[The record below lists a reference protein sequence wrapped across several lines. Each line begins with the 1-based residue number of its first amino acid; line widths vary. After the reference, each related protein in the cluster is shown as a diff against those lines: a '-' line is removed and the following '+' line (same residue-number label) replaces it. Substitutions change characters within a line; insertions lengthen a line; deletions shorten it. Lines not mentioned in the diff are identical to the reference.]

1 MKKLILISL
10 LALFS
15 QSIFSQI
22 PNYVPA
28 SGLVGW
34 WPFNGNANDESGN
47 GNNGTVNGAILTN
60 DRFGVVDK
68 AYSFNGL
75 VNGSNINVNTNF
87 FNTGLNE
94 FTLSTWSNSNIIDN
108 TSNGNISQVIIHTNN
123 APGISIDFNWG
134 GTQKYSLWAN
144 SSLAAPNWDVL
155 YNQTSI
161 QNVTINQWNHIVM
174 VKSSNNYYIYI
185 NGILDNTFATSVP
198 ALSNPTGIK
207 FGSYW
212 DGSETF
218 NGKLDD
224 FGIWNRALS
233 DCEIQNL
240 YTSTSPINTTTV
252 SVCDSYTWNGTTY
265 NSSGVYSGT
274 TTNCVTETLDLTITP
289 SSTNTTTVSACDSYT
304 WNGQLY
310 SQSGVY
316 SGPTTNCVS
325 ESLNLTVNSNTS
337 SSQSAIALDSYTWP
351 LNNQTYIQSGTY
363 VATTP
368 NAAGCDSV
376 VTLNLTLNF
385 TGITENA
392 ESQISIAPNPAS
404 DYVSLK
410 VSESLLGKNY
420 FIYDN
425 SGRKIMEG
433 IISQKEMIIKIGAFD
448 DGIYLIKVNNE
459 IQNTFRIL
467 KQ

>member
-10 LALFS
+10 LSLFS
-15 QSIFSQI
+15 LSVFAQI

-28 SGLVGW
+28 NGLVGW

-47 GNNGTVNGAILTN
+47 GNNGTVNGATLTS
-60 DRFGVVDK
+60 DRFGVANK
-68 AYSFNGL
+68 AYSFD
-75 VNGSNINVNTNF
+75 VNQKIGAFITNF
-87 FNTGLNE
+87 PVYSVSIWAKINTWNLGIGTLN
-94 FTLSTWSNSNIIDN
+94 
-108 TSNGNISQVIIHTNN
+108 
-123 APGISIDFNWG
+123 G
-134 GTQKYSLWAN
+134 GTLASHKTDGLYGNGWVIEHNQNQYCWLEYNAN
-144 SSLAAPNWDVL
+144 N
-155 YNQTSI
+155 SI
-161 QNVTINQWNHIVM
+161 QQYNGTPQLNTWFHVVLTSDSQGTRKLYIDGVLTDTYNGAAII
-174 VKSSNNYYIYI
+174 SGGNNYEFKIGAHI
-185 NGILDNTFATSVP
+185 DG
-198 ALSNPTGIK
+198 PTIWWFKG
-207 FGSYW
+207 
-212 DGSETF
+212 D
-218 NGKLDD
+218 LDD
-224 FGIWNRALS
+224 VGYWSRAITE
-233 DCEIQNL
+233 CEIQNL
-240 YTSTSPINTTTV
+240 YASTSPTNTTTV
-252 SVCDSYTWNGTTY
+252 SVCDSYNWNGTTY

-325 ESLNLTVNSNTS
+325 ESLNLTVNSSTS
-337 SSQSAIALDSYTWP
+337 SSQSATALDSYTWP
-351 LNNQTYIQSGTY
+351 LNNQTYTQSGTY
-363 VATTP
+363 TATIS

-385 TGITENA
+385 TGITENS
-392 ESQISIAPNPAS
+392 ESQISISPNPAS

-410 VSESLLGKNY
+410 VSEQFLGKNY
-420 FIYDN
+420 IIYDN

-459 IQNTFRIL
+459 IQNTFRII